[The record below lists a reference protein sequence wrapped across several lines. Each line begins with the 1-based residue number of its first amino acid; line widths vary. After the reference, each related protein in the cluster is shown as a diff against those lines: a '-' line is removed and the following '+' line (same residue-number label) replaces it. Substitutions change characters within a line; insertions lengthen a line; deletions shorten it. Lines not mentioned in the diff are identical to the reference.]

1 MGLCYVSLVEPRVD
15 GNTDLD
21 PVAVKDSLVPFRQAY
36 RGTLIVAGGYKN
48 AASGGDAVASGH
60 CDLVCYG
67 RHYLANPDLVSPHAG
82 GRDRVVGGHVEP
94 GCNKNGFQYTDAEG
108 CD

>member
-21 PVAVKDSLVPFRQAY
+21 PATVKDSLAPFRQAY
-36 RGTLIVAGGYKN
+36 RGALIAAGGYS

-60 CDLVCYG
+60 CDLVCFG
-67 RHYLANPDLVSPHAG
+67 RHYLANPDLVRG
-82 GRDRVVGGHVEP
+82 CRRCGLWRV
-94 GCNKNGFQYTDAEG
+94 
-108 CD
+108 